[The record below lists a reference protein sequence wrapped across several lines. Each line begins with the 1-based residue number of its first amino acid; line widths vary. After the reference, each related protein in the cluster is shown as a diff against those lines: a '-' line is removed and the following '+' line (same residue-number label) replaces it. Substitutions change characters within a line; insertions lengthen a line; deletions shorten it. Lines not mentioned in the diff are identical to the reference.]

1 MTTKRRVQLTLFL
14 GLLAALAPL
23 SSDMFMPALP
33 EMEKQFGV
41 DTSTVE
47 MTLSVTMMGMG
58 VGQLL
63 AGPVSDRFGRRLPLI
78 VGTICF
84 VLASV
89 GSMKALD
96 ITIFLAL
103 RFLQGLS
110 GAFGLV
116 MSRAIARD
124 VSSGAELT
132 RFFSMLML
140 VGGLAPILAPVIGE
154 TLLVVMGW
162 RKIFMVLLIVGLV
175 ILVSTIAFSETL
187 PQSMRTTDLVASFK
201 NFSVLLKDRYFFGHC
216 LLQCAAMSAFFSYL
230 TDSSFL
236 FQDVYKIEPKQY
248 TLMFSGLGTA
258 LVAAGAIPIFLAG
271 KVKEIK
277 MLAWSLYQA
286 LLGSVAFAVCIFT
299 GAPIELAFLS
309 LLVMVPTLSVSSAT
323 SLSLLMRFH
332 GKEAGSAS
340 AILGFARMFVAGL
353 VSPLTGIAGNDTAV
367 PLAVIIFVCQLL
379 AVLFFLKMVLS
390 FHKRGDRIIHGSA
403 N

>member
-1 MTTKRRVQLTLFL
+1 M
-14 GLLAALAPL
+14 LAALAPL

-47 MTLSVTMMGMG
+47 MALSVTMMGMG

-78 VGTICF
+78 AGMICF
-84 VLASV
+84 VLATV
-89 GSMKALD
+89 GSMLALN

-154 TLLVVMGW
+154 TLLVAMGW
-162 RKIFMVLLIVGLV
+162 RKIFMALLIVGLI
-175 ILVSTIAFSETL
+175 ILASTIMFSETL
-187 PQSMRTTDLVASFK
+187 PELMRTADLAASFK
-201 NFSVLLKDRYFFGHC
+201 NFAVLLKDRYFFGHC

-236 FQDVYKIEPKQY
+236 FQDVYKIEPKHY

-258 LVAAGAIPIFLAG
+258 LVAAGAIPIVLAG

-277 MLAWSLYQA
+277 MLAWSVYQA
-286 LLGSVAFAVCIFT
+286 LIGGAAFMICIFAD
-299 GAPIELAFLS
+299 APIELAFLS
-309 LLVMVPTLSVSSAT
+309 LLVMVPTLAVSSST
-323 SLSLLMRFH
+323 GLSLLMRFH

-340 AILGFARMFVAGL
+340 AILGFTRMFVAGL
-353 VSPLTGIAGNDTAV
+353 VAPLTGIAGDDTAV

-379 AVLFFLKMVLS
+379 ATLIFVKMVLS
-390 FHKRGDRIIHGSA
+390 FHRRGDRIIHGSA
-403 N
+403 Q